1 MISQHEELTAAL
13 VHVMSSRIRQFT
25 KAQQQNDKMMALGK
39 LSAGLAHE
47 LNNPSA
53 AVVRSAQTLEK
64 HLKLLPGGFKS
75 VIKIKMTDSQVDAVN
90 ALLFDKMKATRPRLT
105 MMEQSSLEDELLD
118 WLEENDVKN
127 PDDIV
132 ENLVAFGFGEEDLDV
147 IATHVSNEDLTPV
160 INWMNQMLTTDRLV
174 GEIEEASQR
183 INTLVNSVKRYTHMD
198 QAPEKISVDIH
209 EGLESTLT
217 MLNHKLKKSNI
228 TLNRVF
234 DSNLNKANILVSEMN
249 QVWTNLIDN
258 AIDAMENVDHRDL
271 TIETSQNKDFINVF
285 IKDSGPGIP
294 EEIQG
299 QIFDPFF
306 TTKAIGKGT
315 GLGLEVVHQIVTH
328 QHNGSITFDSKP
340 GETVFKVCFPIN

>member
-1 MISQHEELTAAL
+1 
-13 VHVMSSRIRQFT
+13 
-25 KAQQQNDKMMALGK
+25 
-39 LSAGLAHE
+39 
-47 LNNPSA
+47 
-53 AVVRSAQTLEK
+53 
-64 HLKLLPGGFKS
+64 
-75 VIKIKMTDSQVDAVN
+75 MTDSQVDAVN